1 VPEASFLEGY
11 EVKKL
16 EEIIGYSFRNKSLL
30 KTAMTH
36 SSYANESKRSA
47 VRSYERLE
55 FLGDS
60 VLGFVTTE
68 FLYRIR
74 KNAEGDLTKMRAA
87 LVCEAN
93 LAQVAETLGISNFLL
108 LGKGEE
114 QSGGRRRPSLQADA
128 VEATIGAIYID
139 GGIEE
144 ARRFI
149 ERFILSRLEDG
160 EIASRDYK
168 TELQELIQRNPE
180 SVLSYRL
187 VGESGPDHDKVFDV
201 EAVVDGKAVGRGRG
215 HSKKEAEQSAACDA
229 LKRRG
234 K

>member
-1 VPEASFLEGY
+1 MPEASFLEGY